1 MNVFPSWRKF
11 KVIFGRGEKQCYFG
25 QYDTVDEAE
34 LVAIS
39 IREQLKVES
48 IETVK
53 EKFDQEYYV

>member
-1 MNVFPSWRKF
+1 MNVHPCGGYFRVKF
-11 KVIFGRGEKQCYFG
+11 QRDAKQWYFG
-25 QYDTVDEAE
+25 YHDTVDEAE

-53 EKFDQEYYV
+53 EKFDQEYKK